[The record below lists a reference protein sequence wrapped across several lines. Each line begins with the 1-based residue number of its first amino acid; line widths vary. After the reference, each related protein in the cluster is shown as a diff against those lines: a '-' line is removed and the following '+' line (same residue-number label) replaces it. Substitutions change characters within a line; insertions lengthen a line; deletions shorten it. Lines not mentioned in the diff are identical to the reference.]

1 MLHKKGCGRLIH
13 VSDFVTSEDGRLI
26 SHGDDGEII
35 EDAQRII
42 YPGANGDA
50 WWTHEHLLDQVKS
63 AIRIHEK
70 VNGLE
75 CQALFIFDNS
85 SAHATLP
92 PDALRAFNMNKGNG
106 GKQRKQR
113 DSIIPQSNLDCS
125 KHGCLQKMTTSSGK
139 PKGLPH
145 NVPKLYHTIQVDEV
159 DNWSYY
165 TAS

>member
-1 MLHKKGCGRLIH
+1 MIH